1 MSKSKLFF
9 NQISKLIEE
18 GLYNYKDLS
27 DEFISILKSKRDEL
41 IYKLKL
47 TSSEE
52 TDVLNKRIEILEKKI
67 EKIEK
72 KNKKLRKSKKVK
84 K

>member
-1 MSKSKLFF
+1 MSKSKLFL
-9 NQISKLIEE
+9 NQISKLIEQ

-27 DEFISILKSKRDEL
+27 NEFISILKSKRDE
-41 IYKLKL
+41 IIFKLKL

-52 TDVLNKRIEILEKKI
+52 TDVLIKRIENLEKKI
-67 EKIEK
+67 KKIEI
-72 KNKKLRKSKKVK
+72 NKKLKKTKKVK

>member
-1 MSKSKLFF
+1 MSKSKVFF
-9 NQISKLIEE
+9 NQISKLIEQ
-18 GLYNYKDLS
+18 GLYNYKDVS
-27 DEFISILKSKRDEL
+27 NEFISILKSKREEL

-52 TDVLNKRIEILEKKI
+52 TEVLIKRIENLEKKL
-67 EKIEK
+67 EKLAKDK
-72 KNKKLRKSKKVK
+72 KKTKRVK

>member
-9 NQISKLIEE
+9 NQISKVIEQ
-18 GLYNYKDLS
+18 GMYNYKDIS
-27 DEFISILKSKRDEL
+27 NEFISILKSKRDEL
-41 IYKLKL
+41 IFKLKL

-52 TDVLNKRIEILEKKI
+52 TEILIKRIENLEKKI
-67 EKIEK
+67 KKIEI
-72 KNKKLRKSKKVK
+72 NKKLKKTKKVK